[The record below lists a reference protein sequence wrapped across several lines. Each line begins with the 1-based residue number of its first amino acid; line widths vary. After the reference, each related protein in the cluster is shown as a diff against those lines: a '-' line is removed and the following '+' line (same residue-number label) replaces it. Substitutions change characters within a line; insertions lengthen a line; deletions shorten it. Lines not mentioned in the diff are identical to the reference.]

1 MFAGTLG
8 RSDLQ
13 LLVRHRETTK
23 AHEILK
29 AAEQTQADLVVMA
42 TQGKGGFARMMLGS
56 VTEKVLQNAN
66 VDVLTLPPA
75 RVE

>member
-1 MFAGTLG
+1 MT
-8 RSDLQ
+8 R
-13 LLVRHRETTK
+13 
-23 AHEILK
+23 
-29 AAEQTQADLVVMA
+29 ADLVVMA
-42 TQGKGGFARMMLGS
+42 TQGKGGFSRMMLGS